1 MRQGHPDVLVD
12 LSDEARDDAR
22 SLRVVRRLAV
32 VLVGMWVVALIAVAL
47 GVDAVGDLLAAQGKL
62 FFLAGLVLV
71 LVVRGTGS
79 ADRASWWCF
88 AAAIGSYLI
97 GAALVEFHYRGL
109 DELPDLAWSEVAFLG
124 FFPLAFAAFLLLL
137 RGRVRRLTAGMWLDC
152 IVTGCTAAA
161 IAAAAGIGGLLQST
175 DGGALV
181 VATAMLFPIG
191 DLLLLSLVAGGLA
204 LIGRGAGPGWWWVT
218 AALGMFVVTDTVYAY
233 QLAQGSYVVGGPL
246 DIAWGLAFVCCGM
259 AATQRT
265 PRCGRGRADG
275 RGALLIPA
283 ICSLA
288 ALALLFTGYLA
299 GGDPVAGALALVAV
313 LAALARTGL
322 TFRDVRALADSRR
335 QARTDELTGLPNRRS
350 VFEALVEADVRLA
363 AGARTA
369 VLVLDLDRFKEINDS
384 LGHAVG
390 YALLAQVGPRLR
402 AELRAD
408 DVLARLGGDE
418 FVVLAQDVDADE
430 ARTLARRLRAQLQ
443 RPFTSSGMVLD
454 VDVSVGVVIGPDESR
469 SAVELLQLA
478 DLAMYAAKTART
490 GVEVYD
496 EERDGHGR
504 HRLEDVAQL
513 RRALEQDELVLH
525 YQPKLALATGAV
537 EGVEA
542 LVRWQHPTRGLL
554 YPDAFIDLAESAGL
568 MAQLT
573 GRVIDMALAQCRS
586 WSDRGRL
593 LTIAVNVSPSNL
605 VDEAFP
611 DQVRALL
618 ARYELSAG
626 CLVLEV
632 TESLLMEDRERA
644 VRVLR
649 RLRDDGIG
657 VAIDDYG
664 TGYSSLAYLAALPV
678 TELKLD
684 RTFIGGMT
692 GSPRAESIV
701 TSTLQLAHA
710 LGLVLVAEGAEDQAT
725 VDALTF
731 HGCDV
736 VQGYHLSRPLPPEA
750 LWSWLDERAMASSS
764 SG

>member
-1 MRQGHPDVLVD
+1 MRDGRADVLED
-12 LSDEARDDAR
+12 LSGEVHDDER
-22 SLRVVRRLAV
+22 SLRVVRLLAMY
-32 VLVGMWVVALIAVAL
+32 LVGIWVVALTAVAL
-47 GVDAVGDLLAAQGKL
+47 GADAVGDLLAAQGKL

-71 LVVRGTGS
+71 LVVRGAGTRD
-79 ADRASWWCF
+79 DRASWWCF
-88 AAAIGSYLI
+88 AAAVASYLG
-97 GAALVEFHYRGL
+97 GAAAYEFYYRGL
-109 DELPDLAWSEVAFLG
+109 DVQPRPSWSDVAFLG

-137 RGRVRRLTAGMWLDC
+137 RGRVRKLTANMWLDVL
-152 IVTGCTAAA
+152 VTGCTAAA
-161 IAAAAGIGGLLQST
+161 VAAAAGIGAQLQSA
-175 DGGALV
+175 DGGVLG
-181 VATAMLFPIG
+181 VATAMLYPIG
-191 DLLLLSLVAGGLA
+191 DLLLLSLIAGGLV

-218 AALGMFVVTDTVYAY
+218 AALTLFVVTDTVYAY
-233 QLAQGSYVVGGPL
+233 QLTHGSYTVGGPL

-265 PRCGRGRADG
+265 PRRTAVRADG
-275 RGALLIPA
+275 SGVLLIPGSCA
-283 ICSLA
+283 LT
-288 ALALLFTGYLA
+288 ALALLFIGYLA
-299 GGDPVAGALALVAV
+299 TGDPVAGAFALLAVV
-313 LAALARTGL
+313 AALARTAL

-350 VFEALVEADVRLA
+350 VFEALATTDIRLA
-363 AGARTA
+363 AGDRIA

-390 YALLAQVGPRLR
+390 DALLAQVGPRLR
-402 AELRAD
+402 AELRAE

-418 FVVLAQDVDADE
+418 FVVLAHDLDAEEARLLGERLRTRLQHPFAFSGMGLSVDA
-430 ARTLARRLRAQLQ
+430 
-443 RPFTSSGMVLD
+443 
-454 VDVSVGVVIGPDESR
+454 SVGVAIGPDESL

-478 DLAMYAAKTART
+478 DLAMYSAKTTRS
-490 GVEVYD
+490 GVAVYD

-513 RRALEQDELVLH
+513 RQAIERDELVLH
-525 YQPKLALATGAV
+525 YQPKLALPTGAV

-568 MAQLT
+568 MAPLT
-573 GRVIDMALAQCRS
+573 NRVVDMALAQCRA
-586 WSDRGRL
+586 WADLGRR
-593 LTIAVNVSPSNL
+593 LTMAVNVSPSNL

-618 ARYELSAG
+618 SRYDLPAES
-626 CLVLEV
+626 LVLEV

-644 VRVLR
+644 VRVLG
-649 RLRDDGIG
+649 RLRDEGVG

-664 TGYSSLAYLAALPV
+664 TGYSSLAYLASLPV

-684 RTFIGGMT
+684 RTFVGAMT

-710 LGLVLVAEGAEDQAT
+710 LGLVLVAEGAEDQET
-725 VDALTF
+725 VDALTLL
-731 HGCDV
+731 GCDV
-736 VQGYHLSRPLPPEA
+736 VQGYHLSRPLPAEA
-750 LWSWLDERAMASSS
+750 LWSWLEDRALVDA
-764 SG
+764 G

>member
-1 MRQGHPDVLVD
+1 MD
-12 LSDEARDDAR
+12 LSDEACDDAR
-22 SLRVVRRLAV
+22 SLRLVRRLAV
-32 VLVGMWVVALIAVAL
+32 ALVGMWVVALTAVAL
-47 GVDAVGDLLAAQGKL
+47 GADAVGDLLAAQGKL
-62 FFLAGLVLV
+62 VFLAGLVLV
-71 LVVRGTGS
+71 LVVRGAGS

-88 AAAIGSYLI
+88 AAAVLSYFT
-97 GAALVEFHYRGL
+97 GAAVYEFHYRGL
-109 DELPDLAWSEVAFLG
+109 AELPDLRWSDVAFLG

-137 RGRVRRLTAGMWLDC
+137 RSRVGRLTASMWLDSA
-152 IVTGCTAAA
+152 VTGCTAAA
-161 IAAAAGIGGLLQST
+161 VAAAAGLGALLQAAE
-175 DGGALV
+175 GGAPV
-181 VATAMLFPIG
+181 VAIAMLYPIG

-204 LIGRGAGPGWWWVT
+204 LMRRGAGPGWWWVT
-218 AALGMFVVTDTVYAY
+218 AALGLFVVTDTVYAY
-233 QLAQGSYVVGGPL
+233 QLAHGTYVIGGPL
-246 DIAWGLAFVCCGM
+246 DLAWGLAFVCCGM

-265 PRCGRGRADG
+265 SAGGSGRVDG
-275 RGALLIPA
+275 RGALVIPGVCA
-283 ICSLA
+283 LA

-299 GGDPVAGALALVAV
+299 SGDPVAGVLALVAV

-350 VFEALVEADVRLA
+350 VFEALAEADVRLA
-363 AGARTA
+363 AGERTA

-390 YALLAQVGPRLR
+390 DALLAQVGPRLR
-402 AELRAD
+402 GELRAED
-408 DVLARLGGDE
+408 LLARLGGDE
-418 FVVLAQDVDADE
+418 FVVLTRDLSADD
-430 ARTLARRLRAQLQ
+430 ARTMARRLRSRLQ
-443 RPFTSSGMVLD
+443 RPFAVSGVVLH
-454 VDVSVGVVIGPDESR
+454 VDVSVGVAIGPDESG

-478 DLAMYAAKTART
+478 DLAMYAAKSTRT

-496 EERDGHGR
+496 RDRDGHGR

-525 YQPKLALATGAV
+525 YQPKLALATGSV
-537 EGVEA
+537 DGVEA

-573 GRVIDMALAQCRS
+573 AQVIDLALAQCRS
-586 WSDRGRL
+586 WYDRGRL
-593 LTIAVNVSPSNL
+593 LTMAVNVSPSNL

-632 TESLLMEDRERA
+632 TESLLMEDRDRA

-664 TGYSSLAYLAALPV
+664 TGYSSLAYLATLPV

-684 RTFIGGMT
+684 RTFVTGMT
-692 GSPRAESIV
+692 ESPRAEAIV

-725 VDALTF
+725 VDVLTF

-736 VQGYHLSRPLPPEA
+736 VQGYHLSRPLPPEV
-750 LWSWLDERAMASSS
+750 LWTWLDERGRALVV
-764 SG
+764 